1 MSSPA
6 NTWVY
11 YDPDNPLRL
20 PSDKDRLFIIC
31 ADLGNR
37 GSSAFRSGYYANKHF
52 HLMCGAVVENHCVLC
67 WMKPI
72 PSTDD
77 LSNQPVEAITLFVNK
92 ADRLADLASTET
104 RIAMMYLSTIVHLVP
119 QSPRFRAL
127 ANTRP
132 NTYAP

>member
-1 MSSPA
+1 
-6 NTWVY
+6 
-11 YDPDNPLRL
+11 
-20 PSDKDRLFIIC
+20 
-31 ADLGNR
+31 
-37 GSSAFRSGYYANKHF
+37 
-52 HLMCGAVVENHCVLC
+52 MCGAVVENHCVLC